1 MQHERQH
8 FLNKSFSDVDQQN
21 LIKNLYVNANIDHY
35 VIQRLPLST
44 IFTKLNRKMNNLIKS

>member
-21 LIKNLYVNANIDHY
+21 LIKNLYVNANIDH
-35 VIQRLPLST
+35 
-44 IFTKLNRKMNNLIKS
+44 